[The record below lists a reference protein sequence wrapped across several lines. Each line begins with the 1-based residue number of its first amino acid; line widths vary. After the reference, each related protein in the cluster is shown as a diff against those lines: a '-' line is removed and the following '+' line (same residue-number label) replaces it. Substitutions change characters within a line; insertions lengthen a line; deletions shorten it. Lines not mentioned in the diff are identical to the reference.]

1 MSREYFNRYQFY
13 INDGEFRVVPGIEIP
28 IKGTDKYQQYKKG
41 KDRLD
46 KLSQDHYNTPI
57 FGWLILLANP
67 TAGSIEFTVPD
78 NFLMRIPFPLVVS
91 LQDYKRSVEL
101 YNLYYGEQ

>member
-1 MSREYFNRYQFY
+1 
-13 INDGEFRVVPGIEIP
+13 
-28 IKGTDKYQQYKKG
+28 
-41 KDRLD
+41 
-46 KLSQDHYNTPI
+46 
-57 FGWLILLANP
+57 LLANP
-67 TAGSIEFTVPD
+67 TAGSIEFTIPD